1 MNIIRPVIAGILI
14 GAALFFMPFFFV
26 RFILFFLI
34 IGAIFRFFIG
44 RRFRG
49 GYRRGF
55 HAAFTDN
62 IRNMSDEEYSRFKQN
77 LNQGCGFNNYN
88 KPQPATNP
96 Q

>member
-1 MNIIRPVIAGILI
+1 MNIIRPIIAGILI

-34 IGAIFRFFIG
+34 IGLIFRFFIG

-49 GYRRGF
+49 YRHRFDAG
-55 HAAFTDN
+55 FTDN
-62 IRNMSDEEYSRFKQN
+62 IRNMSDEEYNRFKQN
-77 LNQGCGFNNYN
+77 RNQDCGYYNYSST
-88 KPQPATNP
+88 QPTSNP

>member
-1 MNIIRPVIAGILI
+1 MSILKPMIAGILI

-26 RFILFFLI
+26 RFILFFLV

-44 RRFRG
+44 RRYW

-55 HAAFTDN
+55 DANFTDN
-62 IRNMSDEEYSRFKQN
+62 IRNMSDEEYNRFKQN
-77 LNQGCGFNNYN
+77 INQGWGYHHYN
-88 KPQPATNP
+88 RTQPTTNP

>member
-1 MNIIRPVIAGILI
+1 MSIIKPIIAGILI

-34 IGAIFRFFIG
+34 IGAIFRFIVWG
-44 RRFRG
+44 RFR

-55 HAAFTDN
+55 DATFTDN
-62 IRNMSDEEYSRFKQN
+62 IRNMSDEEYNRFKQN
-77 LNQGCGFNNYN
+77 RAQGCGFNNYN
-88 KPQPATNP
+88 TAQAKSNP

>member
-1 MNIIRPVIAGILI
+1 MNILRPIIAGILI

-26 RFILFFLI
+26 RILLFFLI
-34 IGAIFRFFIG
+34 IGAIFRLIIG

-49 GYRRGF
+49 YRGGF
-55 HAAFTDN
+55 DAAFTDN

-77 LNQGCGFNNYN
+77 INHGCGSYRYN
-88 KPQPATNP
+88 RTQPTTNP